1 MADLL
6 EPLLGCFAR
15 LWIPVGVVPQ
25 CLLAVRCFDLLWR
38 ALASNAKNFVR
49 RSER

>member
-6 EPLLGCFAR
+6 EPLLGGFAR
-15 LWIPVGVVPQ
+15 FWVSVRVVPQ
-25 CLLAVRCFDLLWR
+25 CLLAVCCFDLLR
-38 ALASNAKNFVR
+38 RGIAINAKNFVW